1 MSSLTDQSAPA
12 QPYAY
17 ADVRGLTRPP
27 VAGQQRQVA
36 EAFVAEP
43 APRVHIEA
51 AGSASHPATAH
62 QQPVFEATGPAAVP
76 AALLDLA
83 RAEATAAGYSAGWAQ
98 GVREARE
105 QMAADVAAAQ
115 ERTRRFDAER
125 DEAMQ
130 KALHALDRAAAD
142 LEVRAIPSAEQC
154 EDVLLAFAGELAE
167 ALLQRE
173 LRNDTAGPDALA
185 RVLALAPVNEPI
197 TVRLSPA
204 DHAAVTSD
212 ATSPHLNSQREIAL
226 EIDPQLQPGDAVA
239 ICAATVIDGRLREG
253 LARVRAVLAR

>member
-1 MSSLTDQSAPA
+1 
-12 QPYAY
+12 
-17 ADVRGLTRPP
+17 
-27 VAGQQRQVA
+27 
-36 EAFVAEP
+36 
-43 APRVHIEA
+43 
-51 AGSASHPATAH
+51 
-62 QQPVFEATGPAAVP
+62 
-76 AALLDLA
+76 LLDLA
-83 RAEATAAGYSAGWAQ
+83 RAEATASGYSAGWAQ

-105 QMAADVAAAQ
+105 QMAADVAASK

-154 EDVLLAFAGELAE
+154 EDVLLSFAGELAE

-173 LRNDTAGPDALA
+173 LRGEGAGPDALA
-185 RVLALAPVNEPI
+185 RVLALAPINEPI

-204 DHAAVTSD
+204 DHAAVTND

-226 EIDPQLQPGDAVA
+226 EIDPLLQPGDAVA
-239 ICAATVIDGRLREG
+239 ICGATVIDGRLREG